1 MIPFIH
7 CIRDG
12 GYTVGIADNSYKR
25 RAVTQ
30 LVKSCRF
37 RANAAVIGNV
47 RSSHRRGKHAIAE
60 CNTSNPDETS

>member
-47 RSSHRRGKHAIAE
+47 RSSHRCGKHAIAE
-60 CNTSNPDETS
+60 CNTSNPDGTS